1 MRRRSVFYKVEPSD
15 VRHQK
20 GTFEAAFQR
29 HSDQRKILEWKGALT
44 QVGNLSGKHSRTCK
58 DEATMVA
65 DIVGNISSRLPKVKP
80 ANLINQENLVGME
93 AHMVNL
99 NLLLN
104 MESENEVLMIGI
116 WGMGGIGKT
125 TIAKCLYDRFS
136 SQFPAHY
143 FIEDIKKVYKNKS
156 PSYLQE
162 RFLSNIPSG
171 KKNRFLEGGSNNEIK
186 ERLGNKKVFIVLDGV
201 DKAEQ
206 IHALAWFGLGS
217 RIIIT
222 TRDMGLLTSSRVDN
236 VYEVKC
242 LEDNDA
248 LQVFKKSAYGGRA
261 PPFNGFDQLFMRAS
275 RLAHGLPSA
284 LVAYATYL
292 SESTTIETWEDEL
305 RSLEARP
312 HKRVEE
318 ILRNSYNDLDELD
331 KTAFLHVACLFNG
344 YPFNH
349 VTSLLDEGRPRMN
362 HLNAKS
368 LISISTDGCI
378 NMHFLVEQT
387 AREIVRKESKNR
399 PARQRFIWDPNE
411 IYDVLNNNI
420 GTDQNEGVTL
430 HMCDMLHTLFM
441 SDEVFSNM
449 RFLNF
454 LKFFQHLGD
463 TESKVQ
469 FKSDCLQFPVKLK
482 LLHWD
487 AYPLEKLPYSFQ
499 HHNLVELNLRYS
511 NLESL
516 WNEAVDQ
523 KLWKLRR
530 LDVTGSKNL
539 KKLPDLS
546 TAANFEELIIEG
558 CMRLQNIPESISR
571 SHNLKK
577 LNAINCDLLRGV
589 IFNVDFLKGRRRQ
602 RGSWRTMLQFQREI
616 ARLDFLTDLSIEGQL
631 DIDLFDLCGSAE
643 HLSFSSK
650 QQIPNQSMAVEEN
663 TVMPRLMSDSDSIK
677 SLEIKRLGYIE
688 SNAPFS
694 CNSFECFPFLT
705 KLNLINL
712 NIQEIAGDI
721 SDLQFLETLDLTGND
736 FKSLPKTMGQIAK
749 LKYLSLQNCRELRA
763 LPQLAQVERLT
774 LSGCVKLRSLK
785 GLLGEE
791 RPTRDIQLLELS
803 LENCRSLPSLSLS
816 EELSHFTKLTYL
828 DLSSL
833 EFETIPESIREL
845 PSLGTLCLN
854 NCNHL
859 ISLEDLPLSLSYLYA
874 HGCESLV
881 NVSLPPHHSI
891 KHLDL
896 SHCFSLHQAQ
906 DLLSQFINQGQNQ
919 QVTSL
924 ILFFLRS
931 NAKVLMINHIAI
943 RRLNRDLLA
952 YQKPKCPETLRIDP

>member
-1 MRRRSVFYKVEPSD
+1 MASSSTSQKDYDVFLSFRGTDTRHNIVSHLHKALVDNGIRTFKDDRDLEDGNIISDQLVKVIQTSLFAVVVLSENYATSSWCLQELRQIMELRNEEKIHVVPVFYKVEPSD

-65 DIVGNISSRLPKVKP
+65 DIVGNISSPLLKVKP

-136 SQFPAHY
+136 SQFPVHY

-162 RFLSNIPSG
+162 RFLANIPSG

-222 TRDMGLLTSSRVDN
+222 TRAMGLLTSCRVDN

-248 LQVFKKSAYGGRA
+248 LQVYKKSAYGGRA
-261 PPFNGFDQLFMRAS
+261 PPSDGFEQLFIRAS
-275 RLAHGLPSA
+275 QLAHGLPSA

-292 SESTTIETWEDEL
+292 SESTTIETWEEEL

-318 ILRNSYNDLDELD
+318 ILRISYNDLDELD

-344 YPFNH
+344 YLFNH

-378 NMHFLVEQT
+378 NMHCLVEQT
-387 AREIVRKESKNR
+387 GREIVRQESGNR
-399 PARQRFIWDPNE
+399 PSKQRFLWDPNE

-430 HMCDMLHTLFM
+430 HMCDMLRTLFM

-454 LKFFQHLGD
+454 FKFFQHLGD
-463 TESKVQ
+463 IES
-469 FKSDCLQFPVKLK
+469 
-482 LLHWD
+482 
-487 AYPLEKLPYSFQ
+487 KLPYRFQ

-530 LDVTGSKNL
+530 LDVTGSRNL
-539 KKLPDLS
+539 IKLPDLS
-546 TAANFEELIIEG
+546 TAANFEELIIES

-602 RGSWRTMLQFQREI
+602 TGSWRTMLQFQREI

-643 HLSFSSK
+643 
-650 QQIPNQSMAVEEN
+650 
-663 TVMPRLMSDSDSIK
+663 
-677 SLEIKRLGYIE
+677 
-688 SNAPFS
+688 
-694 CNSFECFPFLT
+694 
-705 KLNLINL
+705 
-712 NIQEIAGDI
+712 
-721 SDLQFLETLDLTGND
+721 
-736 FKSLPKTMGQIAK
+736 
-749 LKYLSLQNCRELRA
+749 
-763 LPQLAQVERLT
+763 
-774 LSGCVKLRSLK
+774 
-785 GLLGEE
+785 
-791 RPTRDIQLLELS
+791 
-803 LENCRSLPSLSLS
+803 
-816 EELSHFTKLTYL
+816 
-828 DLSSL
+828 
-833 EFETIPESIREL
+833 
-845 PSLGTLCLN
+845 
-854 NCNHL
+854 
-859 ISLEDLPLSLSYLYA
+859 
-874 HGCESLV
+874 
-881 NVSLPPHHSI
+881 
-891 KHLDL
+891 
-896 SHCFSLHQAQ
+896 
-906 DLLSQFINQGQNQ
+906 
-919 QVTSL
+919 
-924 ILFFLRS
+924 
-931 NAKVLMINHIAI
+931 
-943 RRLNRDLLA
+943 
-952 YQKPKCPETLRIDP
+952 